1 MIQLW
6 WVDHDLNNAIEPQ
19 EISTLTS
26 ASAYRTHKYQ
36 SSISELHKVD
46 LMGLASNGTSLP
58 VPWISET
65 YGIMPPIRPSFLDS
79 APTWVLLV
87 GAFFGLQILAVV
99 LNVLRQLV
107 SPTHASFLRVPPAG
121 RQKS

>member
-1 MIQLW
+1 
-6 WVDHDLNNAIEPQ
+6 
-19 EISTLTS
+19 
-26 ASAYRTHKYQ
+26 
-36 SSISELHKVD
+36 
-46 LMGLASNGTSLP
+46 MGLANNGTSFS

-79 APTWVLLV
+79 APAWVLLV

-107 SPTHASFLRVPPAG
+107 STPAGFLRAPSAG
-121 RQKS
+121 RQKP